1 MRSLIRAFSVS
12 YIPRLTCLIRNRA
25 AQIRAGIWRRNGP
38 GMNDQVLNYSEPPF
52 CRGLADADMLL
63 LQFSLL
69 CHSSRVG
76 GRASMGG
83 DDPDSKDSIAR
94 LAFAGQGTARLTV
107 SSLHVMKLWPDQS
120 SFVLILNLSELVTS
134 SVWCL

>member
-1 MRSLIRAFSVS
+1 
-12 YIPRLTCLIRNRA
+12 
-25 AQIRAGIWRRNGP
+25 
-38 GMNDQVLNYSEPPF
+38 
-52 CRGLADADMLL
+52 
-63 LQFSLL
+63 
-69 CHSSRVG
+69 
-76 GRASMGG
+76 MGG